1 MKSKYVYEISSAYT
15 DRPCK
20 FEHFRLSDM
29 YPQYENLIYD
39 LNFVAKKPMTSMEK
53 SILSEL
59 FPADSFEDDA
69 SPDINVF
76 RLAAEKSP
84 ARNVFLNGFRQ
95 EHFDY
100 VAPFIK
106 DKVEVLYLFKCPKIT
121 DLSALSEFS
130 KLRCVCLSWNNSLE
144 SLWDMRNNKELR
156 ALSFENISKLAHIE
170 TLKDSNLEYVSFDSI
185 DNSSNRKQMLF
196 DRSVFDEMPNLK
208 HLRLVYSRVFV
219 DY

>member
-20 FEHFRLSDM
+20 FEHFRLSDK

-59 FPADSFEDDA
+59 FPADSLEEDV
-69 SPDINVF
+69 SPDINVL
-76 RLAAEKSP
+76 RDAAEKSV
-84 ARNVFLNGFRQ
+84 ARKVFLNGFRQ

-100 VAPFIK
+100 IAPFIK
-106 DKVEVLYLFKCPKIT
+106 DKVEVLYLFKCPKIK

-130 KLRCVCLSWNNSLE
+130 RLECVLMTWNNSLE